1 MSIESVM
8 PSNHLLLCHLPLL
21 LSSIFPSI
29 RVFSNELALRIRW
42 PEYQSFI
49 FSISPSNAH
58 SGLICFRI
66 DRFDLLAIQG
76 TLKSLLQHHCSNR
89 KSLLRLEDFTLK
101 KRTPLP
107 ISLLPAACPSIH
119 FLSLSENYFPSKT
132 ACVCCLEVL
141 HVWDPSL
148 VSRGFPRLPTQPFSP
163 GLKKKNDA
171 VNSCIHSGMI
181 LWNLTLVRISG
192 HLRLLLSCGRWCFI
206 YVGHADCCAGPFR
219 ASGTL
224 AEHSV
229 LLHLCHTF
237 ATHWKDEARR
247 FRELSARGG
256 CEASWV
262 SLSTRRNITLNWL
275 VVSKTTIPMNVS

>member
-1 MSIESVM
+1 M
-8 PSNHLLLCHLPLL
+8 PSNHLILCHLLLL
-21 LSSIFPSI
+21 LSSVFPSI

-76 TLKSLLQHHCSNR
+76 TLKSLLQHHRSNR

-107 ISLLPAACPSIH
+107 ISLSPAASPSIH
-119 FLSLSENYFPSKT
+119 FLSFPENYFPGKT

-163 GLKKKNDA
+163 GLRKNDA

-181 LWNLTLVRISG
+181 LRKLTLVRLSG
-192 HLRLLLSCGRWCFI
+192 HLRPLLSCGRCCFI
-206 YVGHADCCAGPFR
+206 YVGHADRCAGPFR

-224 AEHSV
+224 AERSV
-229 LLHLCHTF
+229 PLHLCHTF
-237 ATHWKDEARR
+237 ATH
-247 FRELSARGG
+247 
-256 CEASWV
+256 
-262 SLSTRRNITLNWL
+262 
-275 VVSKTTIPMNVS
+275 